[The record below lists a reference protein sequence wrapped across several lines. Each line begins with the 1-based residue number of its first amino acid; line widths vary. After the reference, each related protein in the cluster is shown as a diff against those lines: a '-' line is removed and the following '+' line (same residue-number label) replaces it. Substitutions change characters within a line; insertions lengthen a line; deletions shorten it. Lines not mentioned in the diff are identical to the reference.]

1 MKALLI
7 LALLGSQTLRAQT
20 RLDAYLQEGLSNNE
34 GLKQQEFLFEKSL
47 QALKEA
53 KSLFVPTVAFNATYT
68 MAGGGRT
75 IDFLAGDLLNP
86 AYTTLNQ
93 LTGSNSFPQIE
104 NKSILINP
112 NNFYDAKLHTVY
124 PVINAERIYN
134 QKIKAGQADLQ
145 KIEVAIYKRELVKEI
160 KTAYYNYL
168 QACEAATIYE
178 NATKLVRENARINTA
193 LFNNEKINRT
203 AVTRSNN
210 ELTKILAQVS
220 TANQNVNN
228 ARAYF
233 NFLLNRSLD
242 ATIEIDTIKSVP
254 SSAIVND
261 SSVVKREELLKLYTA
276 KSINKNIIA
285 LSNASKKPRL
295 NSFLDLGSQ
304 GFDFKVN
311 DKTPYYFF
319 GLSLEWD
326 IFSGGKNKSK
336 VGEAE
341 ADQKS
346 LEAQTIYVQQQLA
359 LQLKIAS
366 NLFAAA
372 VVNYQAAVSQ
382 VQASE
387 KYYADVLRLYK
398 EGTVLFIELLDAQN
412 QLVSAQL
419 QANISLYDTWI
430 KQTEIE
436 RANAGLII
444 K

>member
-47 QALKEA
+47 HALKEA

-75 IDFLAGDLLNP
+75 IDFPAGDLLNP

-134 QKIKAGQADLQ
+134 QKIKTGQADLQ

-304 GFDFKVN
+304 GFDFNVN
-311 DKTPYYFF
+311 NKTPYYFF

-398 EGTVLFIELLDAQN
+398 EGAVLFIELLDAQN

>member
-47 QALKEA
+47 HALKEA

-75 IDFLAGDLLNP
+75 IDFPAGDLLNP

-134 QKIKAGQADLQ
+134 QKIKVGQADLQ

-304 GFDFKVN
+304 GFDFNVN
-311 DKTPYYFF
+311 NKTPYYFF

-398 EGTVLFIELLDAQN
+398 EGAVLFIELLDAQN